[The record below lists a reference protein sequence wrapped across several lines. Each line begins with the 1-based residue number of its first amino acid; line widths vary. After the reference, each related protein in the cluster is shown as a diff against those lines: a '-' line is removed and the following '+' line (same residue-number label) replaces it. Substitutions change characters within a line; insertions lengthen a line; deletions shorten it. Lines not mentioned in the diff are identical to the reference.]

1 MEISITDLLAKPERS
16 PDQPKGNAAASAVAL
31 NSLLGQFSDMMR
43 KTTNDDAFAPPSTRE
58 PVSESR
64 TGTRETSATAADDA
78 RDDTDRRADRA
89 ETDNRPAPADTPPAR
104 ETDTDDGARHTAGD
118 DTPPEHAGTD
128 ADGNKDAPNA
138 TAEGAKSGTDNPAGD
153 AAENAAGGL
162 EIAAEVSAAITPAGI
177 LDVPGQA
184 AGLDLMAIAQPGA
197 GANLNNGTGTT
208 VPLAAPGAGSDT
220 PVSTGNTNAAT
231 NGSPSLPGAN
241 PALGILANTPHAEA
255 ADKAVNAALANLANL
270 TTNAKGSGAAEQ
282 TLAALTVPANAKS
295 ALVDGPGQ
303 APISITVTEEK
314 PSPVSKPSAMLLA
327 TGPAADDVSAAG
339 AKTQAGGS
347 AQSGGQQ
354 GANASTGAQTASDAA
369 GAANNG
375 AASQIPS
382 GAATAGLNATAAA
395 ASYGVAQ
402 STANSGAVTMDS
414 PMPAAPIGG
423 AGPARTFPVQALA
436 AAARPT
442 PVTTPVVDQLAVH
455 IVKAA
460 AEGMD
465 KISIKLRPAALGHI
479 EIQLELSH
487 DGRIAAVVTAEKS
500 ETLELLQ
507 RDARGLE
514 RALQEA
520 GLRTNS
526 DSLNFNLRGEGH
538 DGGQET
544 SDHAAPG
551 DGIQVAIDTLDDI
564 QTAQMAGY
572 ANARAA
578 LGGVDIRV

>member
-1 MEISITDLLAKPERS
+1 MEISITDLLVKPEQR
-16 PDQPKGNAAASAVAL
+16 PDQPKGNAVSAMAL
-31 NSLLGQFSDMMR
+31 SGLFGQFSDMMR
-43 KTTNDDAFAPPSTRE
+43 QATNGDAFAPPTTRE

-64 TGTRETSATAADDA
+64 AGTRGTGERAAETV
-78 RDDTDRRADRA
+78 RDDTDRRADA
-89 ETDNRPAPADTPPAR
+89 VGTDDRPAPADAPSAR
-104 ETDTDDGARHTAGD
+104 ETDIDDGASRSSGD

-138 TAEGAKSGTDNPAGD
+138 TAEGAKSGTDNPGH
-153 AAENAAGGL
+153 AAENGL
-162 EIAAEVSAAITPAGI
+162 ETAAAVSAAITPAGI
-177 LDVPGQA
+177 LDVAGKA

-197 GANLNNGTGTT
+197 SAKLNNGTALSTA
-208 VPLAAPGAGSDT
+208 PLATPGAGSDAAA
-220 PVSTGNTNAAT
+220 GAGITNAASH
-231 NGSPSLPGAN
+231 GSPSLPGTN
-241 PALGILANTPHAEA
+241 PALEIVTNAPHAEA
-255 ADKAVNAALANLANL
+255 AEKAVSATLANLANL
-270 TTNAKGSGAAEQ
+270 STNAKGSGAAEQ
-282 TLAALTVPANAKS
+282 ALATLTVPANAKS

-303 APISITVTEEK
+303 APISITVTEET

-327 TGPAADDVSAAG
+327 TGPAADDASVPG
-339 AKTQAGGS
+339 AKTQAGGT

-354 GANASTGAQTASDAA
+354 GANASTVAQTASDAA
-369 GAANNG
+369 GHANNG
-375 AASQIPS
+375 ATSQIPS
-382 GAATAGLNATAAA
+382 GAATAGLNATAA

-414 PMPAAPIGG
+414 PAPVAPIGG
-423 AGPARTFPVQALA
+423 AGLARTASPVQPLSA
-436 AAARPT
+436 ATRPT
-442 PVTTPVVDQLAVH
+442 PVTLPVVDQLAIH

-526 DSLNFNLRGEGH
+526 DSLNFNLRGEGS
-538 DGGQET
+538 DDGQET
-544 SDHAAPG
+544 SDYAAPEA
-551 DGIQVAIDTLDDI
+551 DIQAAIETLDDI
-564 QTAQMAGY
+564 HAAQMAGY